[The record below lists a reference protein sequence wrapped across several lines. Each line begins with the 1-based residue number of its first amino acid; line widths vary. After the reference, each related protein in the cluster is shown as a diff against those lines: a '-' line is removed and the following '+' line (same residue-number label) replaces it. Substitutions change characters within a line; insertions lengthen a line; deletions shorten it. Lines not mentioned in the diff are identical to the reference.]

1 MRRLLLR
8 SLLVALLIGPVVA
21 FVSAVASVRTPVEY
35 EPGVSQAEIKSY
47 DSRTVSELEAF
58 LKSRQVKLT
67 RYQWLRESIGYSY
80 FWKGIARSSVGPSS
94 EYFSGASLSG
104 RGSVDTVRRGID
116 LSEPIL
122 SVICMALDIILV
134 IERPASAKW
143 KFPDKT

>member
-80 FWKGIARSSVGPSS
+80 FWKGIARSSVGP
-94 EYFSGASLSG
+94 FVGIFL
-104 RGSVDTVRRGID
+104 GSIVVGTWERRYG
-116 LSEPIL
+116 STGNR
-122 SVICMALDIILV
+122 S
-134 IERPASAKW
+134 K
-143 KFPDKT
+143 